1 MKNYIN
7 TFEGFLNEANKMQMN
22 YRLST
27 EDQHNVEAMW
37 LKLSKDKSKTRG
49 ETIDAISDEL
59 KINWFEIS
67 SWIMKNY
74 NTNESVV
81 NESLR
86 SGPNDAKIYP
96 IKKGSDPEDLLSGR
110 SSGHWYSSKTVNDL
124 LDVFGTEMSIYK
136 GDEIIEFLQV
146 NSRDNSDVYKI
157 IRRDMRGSRTVGYIP
172 SYYQNFD
179 QTEEINNTR

>member
-49 ETIDAISDEL
+49 EIIDAISDEL

-86 SGPNDAKIYP
+86 SGPNDAKI
-96 IKKGSDPEDLLSGR
+96 
-110 SSGHWYSSKTVNDL
+110 
-124 LDVFGTEMSIYK
+124 
-136 GDEIIEFLQV
+136 
-146 NSRDNSDVYKI
+146 
-157 IRRDMRGSRTVGYIP
+157 
-172 SYYQNFD
+172 
-179 QTEEINNTR
+179 